1 MRPIHIYIYCEK
13 YYFARY
19 PSLRETGINIKMAQ
33 CNGHMQS
40 GPKKGQN
47 QIHPTVLK
55 VVRSTKFD
63 PIHGIPTQVNDKDS
77 DRKVKQMS
85 RVLRGTRAYG
95 C

>member
-1 MRPIHIYIYCEK
+1 
-13 YYFARY
+13 
-19 PSLRETGINIKMAQ
+19 MAQ

-40 GPKKGQN
+40 GSKKGQK

-55 VVRSTKFD
+55 VALTTKFD
-63 PIHGIPTQVNDKDS
+63 PIHGIFTQVNDKDS

-85 RVLRGTRAYG
+85 RFLRGTCAYG